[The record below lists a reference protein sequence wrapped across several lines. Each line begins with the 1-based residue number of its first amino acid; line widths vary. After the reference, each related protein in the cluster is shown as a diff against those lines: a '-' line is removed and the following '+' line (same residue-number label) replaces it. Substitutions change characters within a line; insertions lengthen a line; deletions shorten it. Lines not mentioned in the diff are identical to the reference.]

1 MPWSAFLLIYLAL
14 ISLVSIAVTV
24 YDKIAAKRRPKH
36 RVPEKALMLLGALGG
51 AAAMYAVM
59 LLIRHKTKHNKFM
72 IGLPIMMAVQVLAA
86 LAVIFIQVL

>member
-1 MPWSAFLLIYLAL
+1 MPRSAFLLIYLAL
-14 ISLVSIAVTV
+14 ISLVSIAFTV
-24 YDKIAAKRRPKH
+24 YDKLAAKRRPKR

>member
-1 MPWSAFLLIYLAL
+1 MPRSAFLLIYLAL

-24 YDKIAAKRRPKH
+24 YDKIAAKHRPKH

>member
-1 MPWSAFLLIYLAL
+1 MPPSAFLLIYLAL
-14 ISLVSIAVTV
+14 ISLVSIAFTV
-24 YDKIAAKRRPKH
+24 YDKLAAKRRPKR

-86 LAVIFIQVL
+86 LAVIIIRVL

>member
-14 ISLVSIAVTV
+14 ISLVSITVTV
-24 YDKIAAKRRPKH
+24 YDKIAAKRRPKR

-59 LLIRHKTKHNKFM
+59 LLIRHKTKHTKFM
-72 IGLPIMMAVQVLAA
+72 VGLPIIIAVQVLAA
-86 LAVIFIQVL
+86 LAVIIIQVL

>member
-1 MPWSAFLLIYLAL
+1 MPPSTFLLIYLAL

-36 RVPEKALMLLGALGG
+36 RVPEKVLMLLGALGG

-72 IGLPIMMAVQVLAA
+72 IGLPIMMALQVLAA
-86 LAVIFIQVL
+86 LAVIIIRIL

>member
-24 YDKIAAKRRPKH
+24 YDKIAAKRRPKR

-59 LLIRHKTKHNKFM
+59 LLIRHKTKHTKFM
-72 IGLPIMMAVQVLAA
+72 VGLPIIIAVQVLAA
-86 LAVIFIQVL
+86 LAVIIIQVL

>member
-36 RVPEKALMLLGALGG
+36 RVPEKVLMLLGALGG

-59 LLIRHKTKHNKFM
+59 LLIRHKTKHTKFM
-72 IGLPIMMAVQVLAA
+72 VGLPVIIAAHVLIGLAMIYWK
-86 LAVIFIQVL
+86 II